1 MATYK
6 IQCFIKMLTKMNKN
20 TIGRAK
26 KLSKHISIEDT
37 DSKGLLS
44 NYLKNELLNRLLR
57 TRSFYELL
65 LIVVFFSK

>member
-1 MATYK
+1 
-6 IQCFIKMLTKMNKN
+6 MLTKMNKN

-57 TRSFYELL
+57 TWSFYELL